1 MSNTTLFDAI
11 KSSNVEEV
19 RQILSNHDIDINA
32 TLSNGKEAKTA
43 LYLAVEEGNIDII
56 QILLSNSVIDVN
68 KKTILELPIEETNN
82 YYYGENANEPNTY
95 GEHGGYHAPMY
106 PNEQEKFC
114 AEHNNTMET
123 TPLYLAVSKK
133 NKTIVQ
139 MLLSQPNID
148 VNPITIRKYGALKPN
163 ERQTMTNTYW
173 NTQKKA
179 PIHLAI
185 EKKNIEIVQLLLS
198 HPQIDVNLPFLY
210 EGGHNFLEKYSI
222 KKSPLCVA
230 IDADCS
236 DIFQLLINH
245 NDVNASYEIV
255 EEEHNEA
262 RRTYDSKFYP
272 LHLAAKKG
280 NPLIIKSLLKQ
291 PNVDVNALFI
301 SNKVKSIT
309 TTALNIAIENNNVDA
324 VRILLLNPKTK
335 VDINQVSSEFIH
347 YEINKK
353 EEMTPLYIAVN
364 TRNKEIVRL
373 LLSKSQ
379 INVNDPYNYSYE
391 KGYSVYRGLESTS
404 IKKTPLSLAV
414 ENEDV
419 EIVELL
425 LARENIDVNIPFE
438 YKSNYTIKKNNSE
451 RQSETVKILSPL
463 FVAVQKDN
471 DRIVEDLLIKSQ
483 INLQFVSIINGEN
496 ETSRKTAI
504 ELAHEKGNEK
514 IISLFENYN

>member
-1 MSNTTLFDAI
+1 MPAI
-11 KSSNVEEV
+11 
-19 RQILSNHDIDINA
+19 I
-32 TLSNGKEAKTA
+32 
-43 LYLAVEEGNIDII
+43 
-56 QILLSNSVIDVN
+56 
-68 KKTILELPIEETNN
+68 
-82 YYYGENANEPNTY
+82 
-95 GEHGGYHAPMY
+95 
-106 PNEQEKFC
+106 
-114 AEHNNTMET
+114 
-123 TPLYLAVSKK
+123 
-133 NKTIVQ
+133 
-139 MLLSQPNID
+139 
-148 VNPITIRKYGALKPN
+148 
-163 ERQTMTNTYW
+163 
-173 NTQKKA
+173 
-179 PIHLAI
+179 
-185 EKKNIEIVQLLLS
+185 
-198 HPQIDVNLPFLY
+198 
-210 EGGHNFLEKYSI
+210 
-222 KKSPLCVA
+222 
-230 IDADCS
+230 
-236 DIFQLLINH
+236 
-245 NDVNASYEIV
+245 
-255 EEEHNEA
+255 
-262 RRTYDSKFYP
+262 
-272 LHLAAKKG
+272 
-280 NPLIIKSLLKQ
+280 
-291 PNVDVNALFI
+291 
-301 SNKVKSIT
+301 KSIT